1 MQSTFSGPKIALSDK
16 KTEASLKTPSFQTQ
30 TKNHAK
36 NVNIS
41 TKLNGVGGSTWNF
54 NTPFLISI

>member
-16 KTEASLKTPSFQTQ
+16 KTEVSLKTPSFQIQ
-30 TKNHAK
+30 SKNHAK

-41 TKLNGVGGSTWNF
+41 TKLNGFGGSRFIFDAPSLRTF
-54 NTPFLISI
+54 